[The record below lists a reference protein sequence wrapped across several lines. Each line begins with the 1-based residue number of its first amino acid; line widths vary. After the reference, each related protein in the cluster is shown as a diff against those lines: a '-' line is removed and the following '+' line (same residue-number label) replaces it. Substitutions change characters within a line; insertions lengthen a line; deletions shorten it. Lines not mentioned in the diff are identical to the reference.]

1 MKTNTTNTTKKTEVK
16 ARGQSEQSGTGRQ
29 KKWNLFIGEE
39 CYGFVH
45 AASEAEALAKVAPFK
60 RPFRAVLASG
70 QK

>member
-1 MKTNTTNTTKKTEVK
+1 MKTNTTNQTGEK
-16 ARGQSEQSGTGRQ
+16 ARGQSEQSGTRQ

>member
-1 MKTNTTNTTKKTEVK
+1 MKTNTTKKTEVK
-16 ARGQSEQSGTGRQ
+16 ARGQSEQSGTRQ
-29 KKWNLFIGEE
+29 QKWNLFIGEE

-45 AASEAEALAKVAPFK
+45 ATSEEEALAKVAPFK